1 MRPILIFLFLLIL
14 PLTAA
19 ASPPDNRRAL
29 EGLSHAGVIFDVNV
43 GSPTKLLLRLQLIE
57 ETVNG
62 LSHGG
67 VIPEVVVA
75 FRGGATFFLTEPDK
89 YLPPDDLPHKL
100 NIQKQVRRLRN
111 LGYRLEQCAVAVRQ
125 LNIAPAD
132 IIEDVPLVGNG
143 YVSLIGYQNRGFA
156 FVPMD

>member
-1 MRPILIFLFLLIL
+1 MRSLLLFLLLIVP
-14 PLTAA
+14 PLAA
-19 ASPPDNRRAL
+19 DAAPPDNRRAL

-43 GSPTKLLLRLQLIE
+43 GSPAKLLLRLQLIE

-75 FRGGATFFLTEPDK
+75 FRGGATLFLTEPDK

-100 NIQKQVRRLRN
+100 TIQNQVRRLKH
-111 LGYRLEQCAVAVRQ
+111 LGYRLEQCAVAVRL
-125 LNIAPAD
+125 LNIAPGD
-132 IIEDVPLVGNG
+132 ILEEVPLVGNG
-143 YVSLIGYQNRGFA
+143 YISSIGYQNRGFA
-156 FVPMD
+156 LIPMD